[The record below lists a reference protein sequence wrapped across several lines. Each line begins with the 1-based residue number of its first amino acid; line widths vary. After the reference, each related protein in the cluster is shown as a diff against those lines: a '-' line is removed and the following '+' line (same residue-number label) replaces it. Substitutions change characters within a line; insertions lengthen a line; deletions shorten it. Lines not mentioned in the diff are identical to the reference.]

1 MINNSTDTNEMNN
14 RPSSQIIVH
23 TKDHNICFSWVR

>member
-1 MINNSTDTNEMNN
+1 MNN
-14 RPSSQIIVH
+14 RPSPQIIVH